1 MGIKPAGGSDS
12 FGVFDVTASALAAE
26 RSRLAVIAQNI
37 ANAQVTG
44 NEKSPPYR
52 RQRAVF
58 ETELAEAMQRGRV
71 GGRAG
76 GGVAGGVKVRI
87 EGVPGEF
94 PRMPMPGDPHADK
107 DGWVQ
112 TSNVN
117 VVDEMV
123 DMLDASRSYEAN
135 LTALRTWRK
144 MLEQTIE
151 MAR

>member
-1 MGIKPAGGSDS
+1 MGTKPVGGSDS

-37 ANAQVTG
+37 ANAQTTG
-44 NEKSPPYR
+44 NEQTPPYR
-52 RQRAVF
+52 RQRAIF
-58 ETELAEAMQRGRV
+58 ETEMAEALQRGRF
-71 GGRAG
+71 GGKD
-76 GGVAGGVKVRI
+76 GGVAGGVKVHV

-94 PRMPMPGDPHADK
+94 PRVQMKGDPHADK

-117 VVDEMV
+117 IVDEMV